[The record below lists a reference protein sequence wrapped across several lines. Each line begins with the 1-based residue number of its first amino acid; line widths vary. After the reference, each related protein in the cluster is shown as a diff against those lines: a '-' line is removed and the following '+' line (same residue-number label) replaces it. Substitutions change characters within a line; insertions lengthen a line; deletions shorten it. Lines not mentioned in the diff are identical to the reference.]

1 MDLGAPFL
9 GTAIS
14 DPVSKWYGSGFLNQQ
29 SEDGRSCKLLK
40 TTNDC
45 LNQQK
50 KNNDNSNVVNNCNDN
65 GNDATLLTADDDQ
78 HRHQYQQVLS
88 FSSGSYTSGANLNF
102 NGGGRVMHWEGG
114 GGGRG
119 QLTVSQWM
127 ELEHQALI
135 YKYLTSNLPVPH
147 NLLIPIKRALESAAL
162 PSFSPAGFLTPT
174 SYGYGWGPFNLS
186 NSSDPEPGRCRRT
199 DGKKWRCSRDAVT
212 DGKYC
217 ERHMNRG
224 RHRSRK
230 PVESAKAP
238 APASTPTNIV
248 SPHHQDHLAS
258 SATGR
263 VLMNTKNAG
272 DHRAEQMLSLSS
284 MLPATTNSTT
294 SPFLISKQHNPYPDS
309 TEFGLV
315 SSDSLLN
322 PSHDSAQDHHL
333 GHHQHHSLLQFID
346 NSPDH
351 RTQLS
356 ISTPIQ
362 PHSVVDFMS
371 STSSPNDDK
380 VNNISPL
387 RLLPINELD
396 PIQMGLGVVANET
409 YQRESNS
416 VPVASMGGPLGE
428 VLQSSNN
435 ADNIVG
441 GRGDQCRSNV
451 GSSDQNLMNGGWND
465 SSSISTCSSSSAD
478 NNYRRNSLFNGL
490 LGGAS
495 TMAVLHSSSLPAL

>member
-88 FSSGSYTSGANLNF
+88 FSSGAGSYTSGANLNF

-212 DGKYC
+212 DGK
-217 ERHMNRG
+217 
-224 RHRSRK
+224 
-230 PVESAKAP
+230 
-238 APASTPTNIV
+238 
-248 SPHHQDHLAS
+248 
-258 SATGR
+258 

>member
-1 MDLGAPFL
+1 
-9 GTAIS
+9 
-14 DPVSKWYGSGFLNQQ
+14 
-29 SEDGRSCKLLK
+29 
-40 TTNDC
+40 
-45 LNQQK
+45 
-50 KNNDNSNVVNNCNDN
+50 
-65 GNDATLLTADDDQ
+65 
-78 HRHQYQQVLS
+78 
-88 FSSGSYTSGANLNF
+88 
-102 NGGGRVMHWEGG
+102 MHWEGG

-174 SYGYGWGPFNLS
+174 SCKFLFLSFPHLFRHKVNIFTDFGAFFISCGPLSLFHLSGHGMAWVNFYKFGLFSASYILLYLVCFYLNESYVACQASVTNNINVASVVVVVADGYGWGPFNLS